1 MVVMPTADGKRSF
14 WMHQLAEYVI
24 GFALV
29 ATGLQS
35 PEPLVPTLVGAL
47 IVLNTACVDAPFG
60 AFRKVGRRLHR
71 VLDIVVFVV
80 VVAACFIPSIDS
92 ATRLVMALIA
102 VVFAAVIFRTDYTP
116 PVPRAERHQPGDGR
130 TDDLGRQAGRV
141 AGTLAARARDSW
153 RRRG

>member
-1 MVVMPTADGKRSF
+1 MPTADGKRSF
-14 WMHQLAEYVI
+14 WMHQLAEYVV

-35 PEPLVPTLVGAL
+35 PEPLVPTLLGAL

-60 AFRKVGRRLHR
+60 AFRKVGRRMHR
-71 VLDIVVFVV
+71 VLDIVVLVV
-80 VVAACFIPSIDS
+80 VVAGCFVPSLDS
-92 ATRLVMALIA
+92 ATRLVMVFIA
-102 VVFAAVIFRTDYTP
+102 VVFAVVILRTDYTP
-116 PVPRAERHQPGDGR
+116 PVLRSQRHQPGDGR
-130 TDDLGRQAGRV
+130 ADEIGRQAGRT

>member
-1 MVVMPTADGKRSF
+1 MPTADGKRSF

-35 PEPLVPTLVGAL
+35 PEPLVPTLLGAL

-60 AFRKVGRRLHR
+60 AFRKVGRRTHR
-71 VLDIVVFVV
+71 VLDIVVLVV
-80 VVAACFIPSIDS
+80 VVAGCFVPSIDG
-92 ATRLVMALIA
+92 ATRLVMALIG
-102 VVFAAVIFRTDYTP
+102 VVFAVVIFRTDYTP

-130 TDDLGRQAGRV
+130 ADDLGRQAGRA

>member
-1 MVVMPTADGKRSF
+1 MMIWKD
-14 WMHQLAEYVI
+14 I
-24 GFALV
+24 GFSLIIFV
-29 ATGLQS
+29 AGLKGI
-35 PEPLVPTLVGAL
+35 PEMYYEAA
-47 IVLNTACVDAPFG
+47 IVDGCTPFG
-60 AFRKVGRRLHR
+60 AFRKVGRRMHR
-71 VLDIVVFVV
+71 VLDLVVFVV
-80 VVAACFIPSIDS
+80 VVAACFVPSVDA

-130 TDDLGRQAGRV
+130 ADDLGRQAGRV

>member
-1 MVVMPTADGKRSF
+1 MPTADGKRSF

-35 PEPLVPTLVGAL
+35 PEPLVPTLLGAL

-60 AFRKVGRRLHR
+60 AFRKVGRRMHR
-71 VLDIVVFVV
+71 VLDIVVLVV
-80 VVAACFIPSIDS
+80 VVAGCFVPSIDS
-92 ATRLVMALIA
+92 ATRLVMAFIA
-102 VVFAAVIFRTDYTP
+102 VVFVVVILRTDYTP

-130 TDDLGRQAGRV
+130 ADDLGRQAGRA

>member
-1 MVVMPTADGKRSF
+1 MPTADGKRSF

-35 PEPLVPTLVGAL
+35 PEPLVPTLLGAL

-60 AFRKVGRRLHR
+60 AFRKVGRRMHR
-71 VLDIVVFVV
+71 VLDIVVLVV
-80 VVAACFIPSIDS
+80 VVAGCFVPSIDS
-92 ATRLVMALIA
+92 ATRLVMAFIA
-102 VVFAAVIFRTDYTP
+102 VVFAVVILRTDYTP

-130 TDDLGRQAGRV
+130 ADDLGRQAGRA